1 MKYTRADIV
10 SLVVTTILVAMFL
23 RGVRDDDLNPTGKP
37 CQTAFA
43 SSNTRLPLDPEASKC
58 GFRMVAQAN
67 SFIGMTFPTA
77 GLGRGCWIVKLR
89 GRKRRRL
96 QRPRG
101 SVPESWPDARR
112 DRTTC
117 AGHTTTGPPR
127 NGLFRLRALLG
138 RIERHAARSE
148 NHTRRNAIVR
158 QPSPDAGLLRGWE
171 IASRVAPFE
180 RLIMHPVFQ
189 AHRGDTLRVQDCLEQ
204 SEECLRLRKLAGS
217 EAEARLL
224 GELSNSWKRLAGQ
237 IDRYRTLIRK
247 QGASS

>member
-1 MKYTRADIV
+1 MKDRISVQERAV
-10 SLVVTTILVAMFL
+10 RRLVEGHGVYPSRYSLAGRHHDAGSYVPDL
-23 RGVRDDDLNPTGKP
+23 RSVRDDDLNPTGKP

-117 AGHTTTGPPR
+117 AGHTTTGSPPEMVYSGCER
-127 NGLFRLRALLG
+127 FLADLSTMQRAQKITLG
-138 RIERHAARSE
+138 EM
-148 NHTRRNAIVR
+148 R
-158 QPSPDAGLLRGWE
+158 QSGGPSPAAAGC
-171 IASRVAPFE
+171 
-180 RLIMHPVFQ
+180 
-189 AHRGDTLRVQDCLEQ
+189 TLRWETGL
-204 SEECLRLRKLAGS
+204 
-217 EAEARLL
+217 
-224 GELSNSWKRLAGQ
+224 WKVP
-237 IDRYRTLIRK
+237 
-247 QGASS
+247 